1 MPRKPRFFLPDIPVH
16 AVQRGHNRAAVF
28 FANQDY
34 LEYLRCLKIA
44 ADDCG
49 CQIHAYVLMTNHV
62 HLLVTPASKQSVSLL
77 FQSLGRHYVRY
88 INITY
93 RREGSL
99 WEGRY
104 KAHLVQSQYYFL
116 ACMRYIE
123 MNPVRA
129 GIVQHPASY
138 RWSSF
143 AANGLG
149 ASLAIIQ
156 PQSEYLAL
164 GDSPEVRQLAYRHL
178 FEVELKADLL
188 SLFKNSLQSGTPM
201 GNEFFKK
208 HLEAAL
214 GQKVGLLQQGRPVRQ
229 H

>member
-16 AVQRGHNRAAVF
+16 AIQRGHNRAAVF
-28 FANQDY
+28 FADQDY

-44 ADDCG
+44 ANDCD
-49 CQIHAYVLMTNHV
+49 CQVHAYVLMTNHV
-62 HLLVTPASKQSVSLL
+62 HLLMTPASKESIGLL

-93 RREGSL
+93 QRKGAL

-104 KAHLVQSQYYFL
+104 KAHLVQSQNYFL

-129 GIVQHPASY
+129 KLVKHPADY

-143 AANGLG
+143 AANALG
-149 ASLAIIQ
+149 VSNPIIQ

-164 GDSPEVRQLAYRHL
+164 GASPEVRQLAYRCL
-178 FEVELKADLL
+178 FDDDLKSDLL
-188 SLFKNSLQSGTPM
+188 ELFKNSLQSGTPM
-201 GNEFFKK
+201 GDKGFKRQIEK
-208 HLEAAL
+208 TIGRKL
-214 GQKVGLLQQGRPVRQ
+214 GLLKQGRPTKES
-229 H
+229 